1 MIGQKVI
8 DILQKQDI
16 SQKTTYLFLEQEF
29 LEALISETIRIF
41 NTILSIDKKNLNP
54 ILEEIKRVDSLFKTD
69 FCYNFHLFIRFIQ
82 GL

>member
-54 ILEEIKRVDSLFKTD
+54 ILEEIKRVNILFRAD
-69 FCYNFHLFIRFIQ
+69 FCYNFPLFIRFIQ